1 MVTLTIDKKKVTI
14 PKEWTILEA
23 AHSLGINI
31 PTLCYFKDLN
41 EIGGCR
47 VCMVEVEGR
56 DRLCAACNTYVEEG
70 MVVHTNS
77 ERARKARKI
86 NVELILAQHDC
97 HCPSCVRS
105 GNCALQRLANDM
117 NIFSF
122 PYEKKARYI
131 QWDKSYPLI
140 RENTKCIKCM
150 RCVSTCEKI
159 QNMGVWDV
167 EGVGARTTVGV
178 RDGLSI
184 QDARCALC
192 GQCITHC
199 PVGALRERDDTEEV
213 FRYISDPDIITV
225 MQIAPAVRAAWGE
238 SLGLSKE
245 QATEKLP
252 ISLPS
257 RIKNT

>member
-159 QNMGVWDV
+159 QNMGV
-167 EGVGARTTVGV
+167 
-178 RDGLSI
+178 
-184 QDARCALC
+184 
-192 GQCITHC
+192 
-199 PVGALRERDDTEEV
+199 
-213 FRYISDPDIITV
+213 
-225 MQIAPAVRAAWGE
+225 
-238 SLGLSKE
+238 
-245 QATEKLP
+245 
-252 ISLPS
+252 
-257 RIKNT
+257 